1 MSLMEWAFTV
11 GKLLLVFVPL
21 AMIPVMIFNI
31 RRFRAE
37 AVQQ

>member
-1 MSLMEWAFTV
+1 VML
-11 GKLLLVFVPL
+11 LLLVPIMV
-21 AMIPVMIFNI
+21 FNI